1 MSKKLIAVAS
11 AAALAITAF
20 VGAPA
25 FAAPT
30 TTIAGNASGTG
41 TSTDPY
47 VETVPA
53 TNTLASGTNALT
65 VTVSGLA
72 TGDVVR
78 IDTTG
83 TVKMVRAL
91 TPYGTATT
99 AIDISTV
106 GLQTYSTTT
115 TSASDVVVYA
125 FNTSTTA
132 GTIVTTVTRTGLTSS
147 STQYFKGSTDAEY
160 NITEV
165 TGVPATLAKTKTAA
179 ITFRV
184 TDVFGNQVKNN
195 SDVLA
200 LTPTGVSGLAWDA
213 TSEKYEAVLTSSSDD
228 PYVLTIDLGVTDTVG
243 MAKAKD
249 SFIAVINNTGVA
261 AQITALTAQ
270 ITALTTDYNALAAKW
285 NKRVA
290 SKTAPKKKVVLK

>member
-11 AAALAITAF
+11 AAALAFTAF

-25 FAAPT
+25 FAAPAT
-30 TTIAGNASGTG
+30 AVTGNASGSG
-41 TSTDPY
+41 TVSDPFI
-47 VETVPA
+47 ETVPS

-83 TVKMVRAL
+83 TVKMVTAL
-91 TPYGTATT
+91 APYSAATT

-106 GLQTYSTTT
+106 GVQTYTTT
-115 TSASDVVVYA
+115 KTNAVDVAVFA

-147 STQYFKGSTDAEY
+147 STLYFKGSTDAEY
-160 NITEV
+160 NLTEV
-165 TGVPATLAKTKTAA
+165 VGVPATLAKTKTAA
-179 ITFRV
+179 ITFRA
-184 TDVFGNQVKNN
+184 TDVFGNQVKDNT
-195 SDVLA
+195 DIKA
-200 LTPTGVSGLAWDA
+200 LVITGLGTITWDA
-213 TSEKYEAVLTSSSDD
+213 TSEKYEALMTSASDD
-228 PYVLTIDLGVTDTVG
+228 AYVFTLDLGVTDTVG

-249 SFIAVINNTGVA
+249 SLIAVINNTGVA

-270 ITALTTDYNALAAKW
+270 ITALTADYNALAKKF

-290 SKTAPKKKVVLK
+290 SRTAPTKKVALK